1 MRSLWLILTLA
12 TAAVG
17 AAFYAGQRVEAGK
30 QYDREVKVVVESLT
44 VLDTV
49 YRTDTLRLTQWLTK
63 YDTLVETRDTHDTV
77 WVQEFIAVADTTIK
91 LCTAALKTCEQRVAL
106 EAKRADMAERAL
118 KDVTAGTARKERQ
131 KVLLGAALGL
141 VGGVLL
147 AR

>member
-1 MRSLWLILTLA
+1 MRSLWLVLTLA

-17 AAFYAGQRVEAGK
+17 AAFYAGQRVEAGR

-49 YRTDTLRLTQWLTK
+49 YKTDTLRLTQWRTR
-63 YDTLVETRDTHDTV
+63 YDTLVETRNIHDTV

-118 KDVTAGTARKERQ
+118 KDVTAGAARKERQ

>member
-1 MRSLWLILTLA
+1 MRSLWLVLTLA

-49 YRTDTLRLTQWLTK
+49 YRTDTLRLTQWRTR
-63 YDTLVETRDTHDTV
+63 YDTLVETRDIHDTV
-77 WVQEFIAVADTTIK
+77 WVKEFIAVADTTIK

-106 EAKRADMAERAL
+106 QTKRADLAEQKL
-118 KDVTAGTARKERQ
+118 KDLTATQDNNAKRNL
-131 KVLLGAALGL
+131 LLGAGLGL
-141 VGGVLL
+141 IGGFFLG
-147 AR
+147 R

>member
-30 QYDREVKVVVESLT
+30 QYDREVQVVVESIA

-49 YRTDTLRLTQWLTK
+49 YKTDTLRLTRWRTR
-63 YDTLVETRDTHDTV
+63 YDTLVETRDIHDTV
-77 WVQEFIAVADTTIK
+77 WVKEFIAVADTTIK
-91 LCTAALKTCEQRVAL
+91 LCTAALRTCEQREAL
-106 EAKRADMAERAL
+106 QAKRADLAEGKL
-118 KDVTAGTARKERQ
+118 KSLTTGQEKKERQ
-131 KVLLGAALGL
+131 KLLLGAALGI

-147 AR
+147 AK

>member
-1 MRSLWLILTLA
+1 MRSLWLVLTLA

-49 YRTDTLRLTQWLTK
+49 YRTDTLRLTQWRTR
-63 YDTLVETRDTHDTV
+63 YDTLVETRDIHDTV

-106 EAKRADMAERAL
+106 QAKRADLAEQKL
-118 KDVTAGTARKERQ
+118 KDLTATQENNAKRNL
-131 KVLLGAALGL
+131 LLGAGLGL
-141 VGGVLL
+141 IGGFFLG
-147 AR
+147 R

>member
-1 MRSLWLILTLA
+1 VRSLWLVLTLA

-17 AAFYAGQRVEAGK
+17 AAFYAGQRVEAGR
-30 QYDREVKVVVESLT
+30 QYDREVKVVVESIA

-49 YRTDTLRLTQWLTK
+49 YKTDTLRLTRWRTK
-63 YDTLVETRDTHDTV
+63 YDTLVETRDIHDTV
-77 WVQEFIAVADTTIK
+77 WVQEFIAVADTAIR
-91 LCTAALKTCEQRVAL
+91 LCTAALRTCEQRVAL
-106 EAKRADMAERAL
+106 EAKRANLAEGKL
-118 KDVTAGTARKERQ
+118 KSLTTGQEKKERQ